1 MKGITIIIILSVVWS
16 IVAGIIEKRKAAAK
30 KAGVTPQSQRSF
42 KADPVTVKVESLR
55 RRQKTQQ
62 KVQPPQAVTQPPP
75 TVIKKKSIQPIEVLI
90 QPIEGLHKED
100 CPLPPTTEGSSTP
113 APAKQLAGMLRN
125 QHNIRTAIVLS
136 EILDKPISQRQ

>member
-30 KAGVTPQSQRSF
+30 KAGVTPRSQRSYT
-42 KADPVTVKVESLR
+42 ADAVTVKVESLR

-75 TVIKKKSIQPIEVLI
+75 TVIKKKYIKPL
-90 QPIEGLHKED
+90 GALHEED

>member
-62 KVQPPQAVTQPPP
+62 KVQPPQAVTQPPR
-75 TVIKKKSIQPIEVLI
+75 TVIKKKSIQSVSL
-90 QPIEGLHKED
+90 QARAHADSVRLQAG
-100 CPLPPTTEGSSTP
+100 GP
-113 APAKQLAGMLRN
+113 ARYILA
-125 QHNIRTAIVLS
+125 AIPNHRPS
-136 EILDKPISQRQ
+136 I

>member
-62 KVQPPQAVTQPPP
+62 KVQPPQAVTQPPR
-75 TVIKKKSIQPIEVLI
+75 TVIKKKSIR
-90 QPIEGLHKED
+90 PIEGFHKKD
-100 CPLPPTTEGSSTP
+100 CPLPPTTERSSIP
-113 APAKQLAGMLRN
+113 APAKRLAGMLRN